1 VNITPITR
9 QTIPIKPNGAR
20 LIAKRAQTSSFTEI
34 RSTKKLFTAETQRH
48 PKTQTPLMVKAIN
61 TRVRKTEFRQFSLNR
76 QVHTFER
83 QSGVAHIS
91 RTRVAYRVATER

>member
-1 VNITPITR
+1 MAHGLS
-9 QTIPIKPNGAR
+9 PNAR
-20 LIAKRAQTSSFTEI
+20 KRHHSPKYAAPRNSLPPK
-34 RSTKKLFTAETQRH
+34 RSGT

-83 QSGVAHIS
+83 QSDVAHFS
-91 RTRVAYRVATER
+91 GTRVAYRVATER